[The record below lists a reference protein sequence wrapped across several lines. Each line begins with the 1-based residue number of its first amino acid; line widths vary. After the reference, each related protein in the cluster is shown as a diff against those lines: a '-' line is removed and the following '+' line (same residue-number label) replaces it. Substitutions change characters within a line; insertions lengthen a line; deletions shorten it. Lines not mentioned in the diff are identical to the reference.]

1 MRAGKFAGARCPRGG
16 RLPPGA
22 RLARPHSRRATSPPP
37 GPSRSRNAP
46 AGASSGRDST
56 NADAAGAPPA
66 TEAASSTAAAEAI
79 IEASSAR
86 RPPPVV
92 RLGRSWWGRD
102 LNFFPPLGHCA
113 MDDFYLPAAP
123 PAHLTDYA
131 LRVLAEKRVV
141 GSPMRSHTYIRQ
153 GALATGARRPTH
165 TFCAFTYS
173 TPRAMRPPR

>member
-1 MRAGKFAGARCPRGG
+1 MLESKVPPPASTWASMKMIRPAAAAG
-16 RLPPGA
+16 
-22 RLARPHSRRATSPPP
+22 RPHRA
-37 GPSRSRNAP
+37 
-46 AGASSGRDST
+46 
-56 NADAAGAPPA
+56 
-66 TEAASSTAAAEAI
+66 
-79 IEASSAR
+79 
-86 RPPPVV
+86 VV
-92 RLGRSWWGRD
+92 GGRD